1 MAPIA
6 SESMVAEIRR
16 LTDARRRMNMR
27 SVNSSHEEKIR
38 VGILGAGN
46 VVKELHL
53 PVLCNMPDV
62 EISWLCDKIEG
73 QAQNLSKAL
82 TPSSQ
87 VFTRIEDCPDVDI
100 VLVAIPVGFR
110 RDPLRHIFARGWHA
124 LCEKPFA
131 ISLPEHDAILK
142 QAAES
147 SVHIGVGLVR
157 RYYSGNLLAR
167 QLIESAV
174 FGEIIEVWA
183 SQGFRQTRTGRPE
196 WYQGDLAA
204 AGGGILMETGSH
216 LVDQVFA
223 VLGVTDF
230 TLQDCEQRMVDG
242 LDLETRAVGTLATSM
257 QTEIGFTL
265 ALSNVRDLYNGIA
278 IRFSSGVLKLG
289 VLPDRPILCTPTGQT
304 LAHLESDGGAQRV
317 HQAFYLEWRDF
328 IRQCLSSDGYKSAV
342 SADTARHTAAFIDQC
357 YQMTRSVDE
366 PVAAEAEARI

>member
-1 MAPIA
+1 MTSRIN
-6 SESMVAEIRR
+6 E
-16 LTDARRRMNMR
+16 DMR
-27 SVNSSHEEKIR
+27 SMNGNAEGKIK

-62 EISWLCDKIEG
+62 EVFWLCDKVES
-73 QAQNLSKAL
+73 QARNLSRAL

-131 ISLPEHDAILK
+131 VSLAEHDAILK
-142 QAAES
+142 QASES
-147 SVHIGVGLVR
+147 RVHIGVGLIR

-167 QLIESAV
+167 RLIQSGV
-174 FGEIIEVWA
+174 FGEITEVWA
-183 SQGFRQTRTGRPE
+183 SQGTRLTRTGRRD
-196 WYQGDLAA
+196 WYQGDAAA

-223 VLGVTDF
+223 VLDVSDF
-230 TLQDCEQRMVDG
+230 TLRECEQRMIDG
-242 LDLETRAVGTLATSM
+242 LDLETRAVGTLATSL
-257 QTEIGFTL
+257 QPEIRFTL
-265 ALSNVRDLYNGIA
+265 ALSNVRDLYNGVA
-278 IRFSSGVLKLG
+278 IRFSRGILKVGVST
-289 VLPDRPILCTPTGQT
+289 DTPILCTLTGQPLT
-304 LAHLESDGGAQRV
+304 HLESEEGAQRV

-328 IRQCLSSDGYKSAV
+328 IRQCFSSNGYKSAV
-342 SADTARHTAAFIDQC
+342 SADTARQSTAFIDQC
-357 YQMTRSVDE
+357 YQMARSVGDL
-366 PVAAEAEARI
+366 VAAEAEARL